1 MARKVLFRQ
10 TGSADVLRIEE
21 VVTPAPAAGEVRI
34 RVRAIG
40 INRSEVNLRVGT
52 YGQPPAFPMQL
63 GMEASGEIDAVG
75 PGVSGFTA
83 GDAVSVL
90 LAFCA
95 DAVRNVR

>member
-21 VVTPAPAAGEVRI
+21 LVTPAPAAGEVRI

-40 INRSEVNLRVGT
+40 INRSEVNLRAGT

-75 PGVSGFTA
+75 PGVSGFAA
-83 GDAVSVL
+83 GPHTIRGFGGPD
-90 LAFCA
+90 
-95 DAVRNVR
+95 